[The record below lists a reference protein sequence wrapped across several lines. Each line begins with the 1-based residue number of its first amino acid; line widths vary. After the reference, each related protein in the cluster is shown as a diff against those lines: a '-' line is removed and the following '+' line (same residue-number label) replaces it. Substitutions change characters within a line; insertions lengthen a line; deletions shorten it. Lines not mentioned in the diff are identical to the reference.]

1 MSWEYADNMKEIKNE
16 NLMNSMGEIIHYAVR
31 VLAVLMTLVI
41 LWGVIDVGLDLYKEI
56 TTPPYGLL
64 SINNILSLFGS
75 FLAVLIAIEIFQ
87 NITIYLKEE
96 VIHVQI
102 VVATALMAISRK
114 IIVLDFKTVEPEYVW
129 ASAAVIIALG
139 VSYWLIALKRKDSV
153 LAIENNNSLTTVPE
167 VDKVN

>member
-1 MSWEYADNMKEIKNE
+1 MKEIKNE

>member
-1 MSWEYADNMKEIKNE
+1 MKKIEDEPLINQ
-16 NLMNSMGEIIHYAVR
+16 LGQLVHHAVR

-41 LWGVIDVGLDLYKEI
+41 LWGVIDVGLVLFKEI

-64 SINNILSLFGS
+64 GINDILSIFGS

-102 VVATALMAISRK
+102 VIATALMAISRK

-129 ASAAVIIALG
+129 ASAAVILALG
-139 VSYWLIALKRKDSV
+139 IAYWLIAVKQSNPV
-153 LAIENNNSLTTVPE
+153 LAPVKPDPTELDITVE
-167 VDKVN
+167 KAQV